1 MTKFVTR
8 RELIQATVC
17 WGAVA
22 ILQGPVLDAAESSPV
37 LTPLDVGSRLELA
50 VDPRWIASLDGLRL
64 VQHRPVPRE
73 IVLSSPPDVV
83 DPKRRS
89 WESMFGYV
97 SVLKDGDLYRMY
109 YRDARPSSDPDG
121 HEFFCYAESR
131 DAIHWTK
138 PNLKLFAIPGSDDGN
153 AITEENKAEPGD
165 DDPDHLP
172 CISHNMRPFIDLRP
186 GVPESERYKA
196 LAGGFNSSRRP
207 AGFWALASGDG
218 IHWRKLRKEWVI
230 DRSNWPHGSDSTPAC
245 THWSET
251 EAQYVAYIR
260 IRVNPNRP
268 TEGRVGGLR
277 WIGRVTS
284 QDFVHWSQVTPMRPL
299 VTELDPGKV
308 SGRKVH
314 FYTNETHPY
323 FRNRQLLIAS
333 PVRFFTGTVFSQGE
347 LARMPAEI
355 QNHQRE
361 HSVGYSDAVLLTTR
375 PGELSYRQPFAEAYF
390 RPGPN
395 PLHWGNRSSYPYMR
409 FVPTGDAEMSQFA
422 RHGRGSYSYVQR
434 YSLRTDGFASVNA
447 PLAGGE
453 LLTRLLK
460 FTGNRLVINFS
471 TSGAGSLRVELQD
484 EEGNPLPGYTFDDAV
499 RHVGDATSHT
509 VRWKSGSD
517 VGRFQGHMVRLRI
530 IMHDADLYSFRFS
543 GDVANPE

>member
-1 MTKFVTR
+1 MTDSWTR
-8 RELIQATVC
+8 RGMLQATASV
-17 WGAVA
+17 GASAVFQSPGLRA
-22 ILQGPVLDAAESSPV
+22 TAASVDS
-37 LTPLDVGSRLELA
+37 TPLDVGARLELA
-50 VDPRWIASLDGLRL
+50 IEPRWIASMEGLRL
-64 VQHRPVPRE
+64 QQQRPVPRE
-73 IVLSSPPDVV
+73 IVLSSPSGVV
-83 DPKRRS
+83 DPRRRS

-131 DAIHWTK
+131 DGIHWTK
-138 PNLKLFAIPGSDDGN
+138 PDLQLFSIPGSDAGN
-153 AITEENKAEPGD
+153 AITEENKANPED

-172 CISHNMRPFIDLRP
+172 CISHNLRPFIDTRP
-186 GVPESERYKA
+186 GVPASERYKA

-207 AGFWALASGDG
+207 AGFWALVSGDG
-218 IHWRKLRKEWVI
+218 IHWRKLRQDWVI
-230 DRSNWPHGSDSTPAC
+230 DRSHWPHGSDSTPAC
-245 THWSET
+245 AHWSEA
-251 EAQYVAYIR
+251 ESQYVAYIR
-260 IRVNPNRP
+260 IRVDPSNP
-268 TEGRVGGLR
+268 TKGRVGGLR
-277 WIGRVTS
+277 WIGRITS
-284 QDFVHWSQVTPMRPL
+284 EDFVHWSKVTPMKPL
-299 VTELDPGKV
+299 VTDLDPGKI
-308 SGRKVH
+308 SGRSVH

-333 PVRFFTGTVFSQGE
+333 PVRFFTGTVFSPEE

-355 QNHQRE
+355 QHHQRE

-453 LLTRLLK
+453 LLTRPLK
-460 FTGNRLVINFS
+460 FRGNRLLVNFA

-484 EEGNPLPGYTFDDAV
+484 AQGQPLPGYTLNDAI
-499 RHVGDATSHT
+499 RHVGDAINHT
-509 VRWKSGSD
+509 VRWKLGSD
-517 VGRFQGHMVRLRI
+517 VGRFQDRLIRLRI
-530 IMHDADLYSFRFS
+530 VLHDADLYAFRFAQ
-543 GDVANPE
+543 DVATAD